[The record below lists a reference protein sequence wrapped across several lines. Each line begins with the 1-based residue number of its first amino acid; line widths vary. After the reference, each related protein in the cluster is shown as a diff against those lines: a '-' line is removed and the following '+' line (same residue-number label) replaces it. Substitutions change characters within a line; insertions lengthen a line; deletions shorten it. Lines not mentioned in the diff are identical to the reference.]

1 MMPRYGEANLMP
13 VKGTNRRAFIAAL
26 GSAAAWP
33 LLAQAQNEGMP
44 TIGFL
49 GGGVPDASAYL
60 LAAFRRGLG
69 DGGFIEGQNVVVVY
83 RWAQG
88 HFDRLNALGAEL
100 VERKVAVVVS
110 SGSATP
116 ELVKLVSASVPMVAA
131 FPGDPAKSGLV
142 ASLNRPGGNIT
153 GVNMFAFALGPKR
166 FELLHELAPQAKLI
180 AVLANPSMPSP
191 DAKKDLQE
199 VEEAARRVGQKIAVL
214 RATAENE
221 LEPTFA
227 DMKERGA
234 DALLVMADPYFNN
247 KRAQIVALAA
257 RNSIPAIYEW
267 REFATIGGLMS
278 YGSSITDA
286 YYQIGVYTAKI
297 IKGEKPADLPI
308 VQTVKVELVLNMK
321 TAKTLGLTFPLSLI
335 GRADEVIE

>member
-1 MMPRYGEANLMP
+1 M
-13 VKGTNRRAFIAAL
+13 RRREFIAGL
-26 GSAAAWP
+26 GGAAAWP
-33 LLAQAQNEGMP
+33 FLTQAQTEGVP
-44 TIGFL
+44 KVGFL
-49 GGGVPDASAYL
+49 GGGSPDTSAYL
-60 LAAFRRGLG
+60 LAAFRRGLS
-69 DGGFIEGQNVVVVY
+69 DSGFIEGQNVAVEY

-100 VERKVAVVVS
+100 VERKVAVVVA

-116 ELVKLVSASVPMVAA
+116 ELVKLVSASVPMVAV

-142 ASLNRPGGNIT
+142 AGLNRPGGNIT
-153 GVNMFAFALGPKR
+153 GVNMFAFALGAKR

-191 DAKKDLQE
+191 DAKNDLQE
-199 VEEAARRVGQKIAVL
+199 VEEAARGLGQQLAVL
-214 RATAENE
+214 RATSENE
-221 LEPTFA
+221 FEPAFV

-247 KRAQIVALAA
+247 RRAQIVALAA
-257 RNSIPAIYEW
+257 RHAIPAIYEW

-286 YYQIGVYTAKI
+286 YYQLGVYTAKI
-297 IKGEKPADLPI
+297 IKGDTPADLPI
-308 VQTVKVELVLNMK
+308 IQTIKVELVLNFK
-321 TAKTLGLTFPLSLI
+321 TAKALGLTFPLSLI